1 AVVPTVDYYLKLA
14 SAAGGGAAVS
24 ADRRMELSV
33 TTGQR
38 RAAERV
44 LESAGVAAV
53 GGGGRRLR
61 PLVVLN
67 PGAQNPAKRWPAERF
82 ARVADVLTRD
92 ADMQVLVSG
101 SPGEAEVLAAVVRAA
116 HAPVVNLA
124 EHGLTLG
131 ALKGVVAAADLVV
144 TNDTG
149 TRHVAAALG
158 TAVVTLFGPTAPEWT
173 TIDAPAER
181 LVVAPDLVDPTPE
194 QRKLFVS
201 APRQMSDISV
211 DEVVL
216 AAAELLAEGRAGE
229 GGAEGGGG
237 DG

>member
-1 AVVPTVDYYLKLA
+1 CWGAGVLGWWVWGLGRLGFYRLLRGLLLPAAVAALRGADGVWAVVPTVDYYLKLA
-14 SAAGGGAAVS
+14 AAVS
-24 ADRRMELSV
+24 GGSAGAVADKRMELSV
-33 TTGQR
+33 SAGQR

-44 LESAGVAAV
+44 LASAGVAEV

-67 PGAQNPAKRWPAERF
+67 PGAQNPAKRWAPERF

-101 SPGEAEVLAAVVRAA
+101 SPGEAEVLSAVVRAA

-149 TRHVAAALG
+149 T
-158 TAVVTLFGPTAPEWT
+158 
-173 TIDAPAER
+173 
-181 LVVAPDLVDPTPE
+181 
-194 QRKLFVS
+194 
-201 APRQMSDISV
+201 
-211 DEVVL
+211 
-216 AAAELLAEGRAGE
+216 
-229 GGAEGGGG
+229 
-237 DG
+237 